1 MNVFEITGP
10 LFLLIGL
17 GYSAVRWGVIE
28 KTAVQSLARF
38 LLYFGLPALL
48 FQNLSRMD
56 VSASLDW
63 SFLSLYALGSL
74 MSFSLVTVLSIWVW
88 GNAQTL
94 AILKGFGSSL
104 SNSAFI
110 GYPLLLQAFESPPLA
125 AFSFVILVE
134 NLVMLPLALSL
145 LERSVLQ
152 STDASLWQ
160 ILKSVFVRVFRH
172 PIMIAI
178 LAALTVSIL
187 EIPIP
192 RLVLTTTD
200 LLTAA
205 AAPVAL
211 FMVGGSLVGTSV
223 KGSRLDIAT
232 TCLAKLII
240 HPLMMVALVLFF
252 PDLDPQL
259 KIAAILLAA
268 APMMNIYPIFGA
280 QYGYANFT
288 ASTLLVTIT
297 VSFFTISALLWVL
310 LSGIVAP

>member
-1 MNVFEITGP
+1 MDVFNITGP

-17 GYSAVRWGVIE
+17 GFTAVRLGIIE
-28 KTAVQSLARF
+28 KTAIQSLARF

-56 VSASLDW
+56 LATALNW
-63 SFLSLYALGSL
+63 SFLSVYALGSVTT
-74 MSFSLVTVLSIWVW
+74 FTIVSLLSCWVW
-88 GNAQTL
+88 GNTQTL
-94 AILKGFGSSL
+94 AVLKGFGASM

-110 GYPLLLQAFESPPLA
+110 GYPLLLQSFDSPPLA

-145 LERSVLQ
+145 LERSALQ
-152 STDASLWQ
+152 SQ
-160 ILKSVFVRVFRH
+160 SVSVLLTLQSVLVRVFRH
-172 PIMIAI
+172 PIM
-178 LAALTVSIL
+178 VSIL
-187 EIPIP
+187 VALLIALFQIPVPQVIN
-192 RLVLTTTD
+192 TTAD

-211 FMVGGSLVGTSV
+211 FMVGGSLVGTTV
-223 KGSRLDIAT
+223 RGNRLDISV
-232 TCLAKLII
+232 TCLAKLLM
-240 HPLMMVALVLFF
+240 HPLMMFGFVLLF

-259 KIAAILLAA
+259 KLAAILLAA

-288 ASTLLVTIT
+288 ASTLLVTIS
-297 VSFFTISALLWVL
+297 VSFFTITALLWWL
-310 LSGIVAP
+310 LPDVMR